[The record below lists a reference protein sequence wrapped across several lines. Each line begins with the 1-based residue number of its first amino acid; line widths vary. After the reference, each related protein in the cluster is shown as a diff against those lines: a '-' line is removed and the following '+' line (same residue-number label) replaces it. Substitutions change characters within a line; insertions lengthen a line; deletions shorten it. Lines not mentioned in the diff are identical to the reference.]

1 MYVATARGPYRSD
14 DEGDNWEFINRGLD
28 RRYALHITAAPDDAD
43 IVLLTVSENS
53 RRLNPQ
59 LQRSTNG
66 GRDWTLVES
75 VGSDGDMV
83 VALDYDPAN
92 PRRVY
97 AGTDGGRIFCSEDRG
112 ESWEAL
118 AVKLPTIAVGGLIAG
133 PT

>member
-1 MYVATARGPYRSD
+1 MTLWS
-14 DEGDNWEFINRGLD
+14 I
-28 RRYALHITAAPDDAD
+28 
-43 IVLLTVSENS
+43 
-53 RRLNPQ
+53 
-59 LQRSTNG
+59 NG
-66 GRDWTLVES
+66 GRDWTLVEA

-97 AGTDGGRIFCSEDRG
+97 AGTDSGRIFCSEDRG